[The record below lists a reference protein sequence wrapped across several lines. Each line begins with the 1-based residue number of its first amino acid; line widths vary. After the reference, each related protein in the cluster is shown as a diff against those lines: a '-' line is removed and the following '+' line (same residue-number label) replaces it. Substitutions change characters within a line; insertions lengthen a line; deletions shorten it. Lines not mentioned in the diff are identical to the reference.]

1 MNQARKRAR
10 MAQKFEETKTTITS
24 ELCNDLS
31 DQNGSDFN
39 RNFTDAAIVGSNDR
53 DREKNFKNSNYASDD
68 ISALQMR
75 DQNGTGDITS
85 NNNQNSIKK
94 DEGNELIDESNDKRN
109 TDCRIIDKKSTSPS
123 SAVLEE
129 RIKKFLKSKTF
140 SSPTNT
146 SENSSSQPETS
157 QADNGR
163 NESSKATDDFDDE
176 CAEHLYPNEV
186 DSTNVTGEIIQVS
199 PLCRYSARVKIQT
212 EFLSNRY
219 QVVYIIVHLSL
230 VHLNSTHGAKT

>member
-24 ELCNDLS
+24 ELSNDLS
-31 DQNGSDFN
+31 DQNCSDFN

-68 ISALQMR
+68 ISPLQMG
-75 DQNGTGDITS
+75 DKNGTDDITS

-94 DEGNELIDESNDKRN
+94 EEEGELIDENNVK
-109 TDCRIIDKKSTSPS
+109 RIIDKKSVSPS

-140 SSPTNT
+140 SSPKTNS
-146 SENSSSQPETS
+146 SENSPSQPETS
-157 QADNGR
+157 QTDSGR
-163 NESSKATDDFDDE
+163 NESSKTTDEFDDE

-186 DSTNVTGEIIQVS
+186 DSSNVTGEIIQVS
-199 PLCRYSARVKIQT
+199 SLCRYSAQMKIHT
-212 EFLSNRY
+212 EFPSNRY

-230 VHLNSTHGAKT
+230 VHLNSTRGAKI